1 LKPNNSSLSSSPV
14 EISAPHSIHPSR
26 FSSVP
31 NANTKIQTSSASAS
45 AAAAA
50 ATSIKSKPKL
60 RLAYIGPQVTTSDSD
75 NEADATFATLSRAD
89 QMAAYEKFKRDT
101 RIQKIYEFHQ
111 QAAQFDI
118 QLADNISNTP
128 SDKSGTA
135 IARLMTQHEQTM
147 LRLRTDKEEER
158 RKLVRDERNRMTVEI
173 KKGAGLTK
181 KVSSSAKTTIPVVP
195 VPTKPPTPPLSTSYP
210 DFNQLQSVLEYAPD
224 MSLDAAL
231 QITQLI
237 SSDSHQ
243 AAHEGHT
250 YLNNSGPR
258 QRKDS
263 ISILDHTRFDTISAK
278 GKQRPASTTTTTTT
292 GPLNN
297 FHPNGYWK
305 PPVQPPS
312 PQENEVMTDQ
322 FARILLDQG
331 GAHGPMT
338 QKGFDRDDGG
348 DDDDEF
354 FGGWGSG
361 SVPLQLKKSTI
372 NTNTPQLSA
381 WTKKPPNRQ
390 SFSSSSSLSSSSS
403 PAVALTNGRGPT
415 TTTKKTIGTL
425 NNRNHHPQ
433 AQIQN
438 PNDMNTA
445 EEGVEFIPSSPEIT
459 TSKRGPS
466 LLSNMMTRGRNAV
479 AGAVGAA
486 LGPMNGSGSY
496 PSPAATTAPHQ
507 PRKTTIQIST
517 SPSPSITL
525 SPKKTRQVV
534 NKKPMSI
541 STEPKEDEDEYE
553 SEDGLEPQPTPRAVA
568 NTTKFTSA
576 WGSQNHLKSSS
587 SSSSM
592 TTSPSSSP
600 SSNTFATSRAR
611 NHHHVVSGGV
621 WDDISTTPKPC
632 SLSTPNALGGLG
644 QSGVKRPSGLH
655 NQVWNAEEQVEEEGE
670 EEDEDEDEEGD
681 EFEDG
686 WNFPGSLNTQRD
698 HAASAAAKFGFGA
711 SSTGPPFSAME
722 KKHMAPPSSTSAW
735 GFSTT
740 TPSTTTTTTRTAP
753 SHPKSTSAS
762 AFASRKHQVTMEEIP
777 DESEYPSP
785 HHHHH
790 HHHHHQHSLG
800 RSSNSLAYDSRAILE
815 PKPTKPSSMLDDVIQ
830 FGSKSGTFISS
841 IINTNSTNN
850 NEDEEEEGKEEMD
863 YHSVVEKHH
872 PTFPRVVNPNSNP
885 NANIPDIDID
895 PAVLQRAALQ
905 MRQGEERF
913 GVAHAHAHANGAG
926 LTTGTVKPKAK
937 KKLTRVSLNRR
948 RPPCGGDDEDQ
959 EEDGEEEDNEDVKP
973 GFWTHTDTR
982 KRWEESEE
990 DLEREQGILNSRQ
1003 KLEDLFGSGSG
1014 SVGGGGAAMIN
1025 TKKPSVD
1032 KIVIP
1037 NPETDMP
1044 PLRGQALRALK
1055 EKEEAE
1061 EREREESLR
1070 QHQEQQQREAQ
1081 EQDKK
1086 VNVVHPPSPPKAE
1099 KEKEKEGASK
1109 STTTGGKGRAK
1120 KGKGKR

>member
-1 LKPNNSSLSSSPV
+1 
-14 EISAPHSIHPSR
+14 
-26 FSSVP
+26 
-31 NANTKIQTSSASAS
+31 
-45 AAAAA
+45 
-50 ATSIKSKPKL
+50 
-60 RLAYIGPQVTTSDSD
+60 
-75 NEADATFATLSRAD
+75 
-89 QMAAYEKFKRDT
+89 
-101 RIQKIYEFHQ
+101 
-111 QAAQFDI
+111 
-118 QLADNISNTP
+118 
-128 SDKSGTA
+128 
-135 IARLMTQHEQTM
+135 
-147 LRLRTDKEEER
+147 
-158 RKLVRDERNRMTVEI
+158 
-173 KKGAGLTK
+173 
-181 KVSSSAKTTIPVVP
+181 
-195 VPTKPPTPPLSTSYP
+195 
-210 DFNQLQSVLEYAPD
+210 
-224 MSLDAAL
+224 
-231 QITQLI
+231 
-237 SSDSHQ
+237 
-243 AAHEGHT
+243 
-250 YLNNSGPR
+250 
-258 QRKDS
+258 
-263 ISILDHTRFDTISAK
+263 
-278 GKQRPASTTTTTTT
+278 
-292 GPLNN
+292 
-297 FHPNGYWK
+297 
-305 PPVQPPS
+305 
-312 PQENEVMTDQ
+312 
-322 FARILLDQG
+322 
-331 GAHGPMT
+331 
-338 QKGFDRDDGG
+338 
-348 DDDDEF
+348 
-354 FGGWGSG
+354 
-361 SVPLQLKKSTI
+361 
-372 NTNTPQLSA
+372 
-381 WTKKPPNRQ
+381 
-390 SFSSSSSLSSSSS
+390 
-403 PAVALTNGRGPT
+403 
-415 TTTKKTIGTL
+415 
-425 NNRNHHPQ
+425 
-433 AQIQN
+433 
-438 PNDMNTA
+438 
-445 EEGVEFIPSSPEIT
+445 
-459 TSKRGPS
+459 
-466 LLSNMMTRGRNAV
+466 
-479 AGAVGAA
+479 
-486 LGPMNGSGSY
+486 
-496 PSPAATTAPHQ
+496 
-507 PRKTTIQIST
+507 
-517 SPSPSITL
+517 
-525 SPKKTRQVV
+525 
-534 NKKPMSI
+534 
-541 STEPKEDEDEYE
+541 
-553 SEDGLEPQPTPRAVA
+553 
-568 NTTKFTSA
+568 
-576 WGSQNHLKSSS
+576 
-587 SSSSM
+587 
-592 TTSPSSSP
+592 
-600 SSNTFATSRAR
+600 
-611 NHHHVVSGGV
+611 
-621 WDDISTTPKPC
+621 
-632 SLSTPNALGGLG
+632 
-644 QSGVKRPSGLH
+644 
-655 NQVWNAEEQVEEEGE
+655 
-670 EEDEDEDEEGD
+670 
-681 EFEDG
+681 
-686 WNFPGSLNTQRD
+686 
-698 HAASAAAKFGFGA
+698 
-711 SSTGPPFSAME
+711 
-722 KKHMAPPSSTSAW
+722 
-735 GFSTT
+735 
-740 TPSTTTTTTRTAP
+740 
-753 SHPKSTSAS
+753 
-762 AFASRKHQVTMEEIP
+762 MEEIP

-1014 SVGGGGAAMIN
+1014 SVGGGGAATTN